1 MGRLLGMLA
10 LGFIGGNT
18 DPGAATPKYRRTYYG
33 LRSGIAKCAYVAIRI
48 ESECERDLKVIS
60 EN

>member
-1 MGRLLGMLA
+1 MLA

-18 DPGAATPKYRRTYYG
+18 DPGAATQKYRRTYYG